1 VATWVK
7 ICGVT
12 RLEDARAAFDSGA
25 DAIGIN
31 FWPGSRRY
39 CEPARARDL
48 VAALRPNELVYGVF
62 VDEARERIE
71 EIVRE
76 VGLGGV
82 QLHGREPASAAEGW
96 GIPVIRAVAAV
107 SREFVLEALE
117 CAARLH
123 GREPAKAGTGTDFRG
138 QLSSQDPN
146 GIAGNRTK
154 SPAGVVANRSQSPH
168 VPSVQRILVD
178 NAAGGGSG
186 KVVDGALLDGIDFAE
201 AILAGG
207 LTPANVAATVAR
219 LHPFGVDT
227 AGGVE
232 SAPGIKDARLIDEF
246 VRAARMNE
254 QTGTR

>member
-31 FWPGSRRY
+31 FWPRSKRY
-39 CEPARARDL
+39 CEPRRARDI
-48 VAALRPNELVYGVF
+48 VAALRPGELVYGVF
-62 VDEARERIE
+62 VDEERGRIE

-82 QLHGREPASAAEGW
+82 QLHGSEPASAAEGW
-96 GIPVIRAVAAV
+96 GVPVIRAVGAV
-107 SREFVLEALE
+107 SREVVLEALE
-117 CAARLH
+117 SAARA
-123 GREPAKAGTGTDFRG
+123 RERETARAGTGTDFLG
-138 QLSSQDPN
+138 GLSSQD
-146 GIAGNRTK
+146 
-154 SPAGVVANRSQSPH
+154 SQGVVGNRSQSPI
-168 VPSVQRILVD
+168 VLVD

-186 KVVDGALLDGIDFAE
+186 KVVDAALLDGIDLGE
-201 AILAGG
+201 AIVAGG
-207 LTPANVAATVAR
+207 LTPGNVAATVAR

-232 SAPGIKDARLIDEF
+232 SAPGIKDARLVDGF
-246 VRAARMNE
+246 VRAAR
-254 QTGTR
+254 T

>member
-82 QLHGREPASAAEGW
+82 QLHGSEPASEAEGW

-107 SREFVLEALE
+107 SRDAVLEALA
-117 CAARLH
+117 CAARAH

-146 GIAGNRTK
+146 GIAGNR
-154 SPAGVVANRSQSPH
+154 SQSPS
-168 VPSVQRILVD
+168 VPRLLVD